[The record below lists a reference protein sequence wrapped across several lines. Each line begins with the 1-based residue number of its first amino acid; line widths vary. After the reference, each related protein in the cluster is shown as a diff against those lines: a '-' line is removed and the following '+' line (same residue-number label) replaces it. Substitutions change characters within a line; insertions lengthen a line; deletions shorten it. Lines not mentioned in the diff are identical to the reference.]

1 MGWSLRSGRDLGE
14 GRSLWKRGRD
24 LEEGRSVQRRRDLE
38 EGRSLWGKGRD
49 LEEGRGLRRR
59 EGAYGA
65 FLPSCSVQ
73 CSLLPRVSCVYDSF
87 Y

>member
-1 MGWSLRSGRDLGE
+1 MEEGEGLGREWSLRSG
-14 GRSLWKRGRD
+14 
-24 LEEGRSVQRRRDLE
+24 RDLE